1 MTTDSDLPGGNV
13 HSDPRSDP
21 QGDPDSDSQSDP
33 HNGPHGG
40 AAPDELVHREDVDGI
55 AVLTLDSP
63 ENRNALSERLTTDL
77 LGHLTAAAADESV
90 RGILLRSSERVF
102 CSGADLKAAAS
113 GDMHAG
119 ARAIVEVQRVIA
131 AAPVPV
137 VVRLDGPVR
146 AGGLGIVAAADIV
159 VSADDVTFALTEVK
173 LGLAAAVISL
183 TVLHRLTP
191 RSAPD
196 LLLTG
201 RTFSA
206 AEAQEYGLVTRSVP
220 ATEVDG
226 AVEAVLGELRTGS
239 RQGLRE
245 AKLLLNAGLVA
256 AIGERGEEMVQLSAR
271 LFGSDEARAAMT
283 AFFSR
288 PRT

>member
-1 MTTDSDLPGGNV
+1 MSEGTVGKQRPEG
-13 HSDPRSDP
+13 
-21 QGDPDSDSQSDP
+21 
-33 HNGPHGG
+33 
-40 AAPDELVHREDVDGI
+40 ELVHRDDEDGI

-77 LGHLTAAAADESV
+77 LSHLAGASSDESV
-90 RGILLRSSERVF
+90 RGILIRSSGRVF

-119 ARAIVEVQRVIA
+119 ARAIVEIQRVIA
-131 AAPVPV
+131 SAPVPV

-146 AGGLGIVAAADIV
+146 AGGLGIVAAADIALC
-159 VSADDVTFALTEVK
+159 ADDVTFALTEVK

-201 RTFSA
+201 RTFGA
-206 AEAQEYGLVTRSVP
+206 AEAQASGLVTRSVP
-220 ATEVDG
+220 SAELD
-226 AVEAVLGELRTGS
+226 EAVDAVLAELRTSS

-245 AKLLLNAGLVA
+245 AKKLLNAGLVA
-256 AIGERGEEMVQLSAR
+256 DIEARGEDLVQLSAR
-271 LFGSDEARAAMT
+271 LFGSDEAREAML

-288 PRT
+288 TR

>member
-1 MTTDSDLPGGNV
+1 MSAERPETARPETGRTEGERPETARPETGRTETERTEG
-13 HSDPRSDP
+13 
-21 QGDPDSDSQSDP
+21 
-33 HNGPHGG
+33 
-40 AAPDELVHREDVDGI
+40 ELVHRDDEDGI

-77 LGHLTAAAADESV
+77 LGHLRAVAADESV
-90 RGILLRSSERVF
+90 RGILLRSSGRVF

-113 GDMHAG
+113 GDMHSG

-131 AAPVPV
+131 SAPVPV

-146 AGGLGIVAAADIV
+146 AGGLGIVAAADIALC
-159 VSADDVTFALTEVK
+159 ADDVTFALTEVK

-201 RTFSA
+201 RTFGA
-206 AEAQEYGLVTRSVP
+206 AEAAASGLVTRSVP
-220 ATEVDG
+220 AGELDAAVD
-226 AVEAVLGELRTGS
+226 AVLGELRTGS
-239 RQGLRE
+239 AQGLRE
-245 AKLLLNAGLVA
+245 AKRLLNAGLVA
-256 AIGERGEEMVQLSAR
+256 QIEERGEELVQLSAR
-271 LFGSDEARAAMT
+271 LFGSDEAREAMT
-283 AFFSR
+283 AFFTR
-288 PRT
+288 PR